1 MFVLVKNMEYINIC
15 FSNRRS
21 FLKTVNSYVKESI
34 KYCLDNNNRYAIL
47 NLKDG
52 DIYIDISIPENEDD
66 VFVNIINDK
75 HHRDYPNLEK
85 LLYDNINTSWQ
96 KYYDE
101 SVEENYLER
110 EFRNSIIFDS
120 REW

>member
-1 MFVLVKNMEYINIC
+1 MEYINIC